1 MNSSNI
7 ENNNKINVKWGLCQ
21 REEEVFNVCVKQE
34 KNKKTKQGSETE
46 REREREREM
55 TDEHYVNVWQKG
67 LRDVH
72 QFWCHCRHC
81 GGILAETMRD
91 RAGVNEPVSEG
102 NGKRVKGWKDGE
114 LRKKEHLLW
123 SDRDQRASSTQAV
136 SLAKKLTL
144 LGTSTS
150 KAASQPPRGGSS
162 PATEL
167 TSLALP
173 LCQLCHYTHYTER
186 KWHERGAREPL
197 KQLAGLWDRVDVVRN
212 LLNIST

>member
-1 MNSSNI
+1 MSN
-7 ENNNKINVKWGLCQ
+7 EDSAKERRRWFLMCVWNREKKKERKKQNKAARQ
-21 REEEVFNVCVKQE
+21 
-34 KNKKTKQGSETE
+34 
-46 REREREREM
+46 REREM

-72 QFWCHCRHC
+72 QFWCRCRHC
-81 GGILAETMRD
+81 VGILAETMRD
-91 RAGVNEPVSEG
+91 RAGVNKPVSEG

-123 SDRDQRASSTQAV
+123 SDRDQRATSTQAV
-136 SLAKKLTL
+136 SLAKKLAP

-150 KAASQPPRGGSS
+150 KAASQPPQGGSP

-173 LCQLCHYTHYTER
+173 LCQLCHYTHYTEW

-197 KQLAGLWDRVDVVRN
+197 KHLAGLWDRVEVMRN